1 MKILKLSMVLAMVL
15 PAGTLLARDHA
26 SWGGGTRI
34 VRVYSD
40 GWFRSYPVER
50 TVVTERTCAAP
61 VVRLER
67 ETVLETRTIGGDGF
81 HISFTRPVVQYREV
95 IEQTCENRTVV
106 YEQPRCDAPVVIYTP
121 PVREKVI
128 VVKEQPRYEVSRDRH
143 GEFRNTR
150 VVFDKHDRHNDRD
163 RRDRH
168 DDRDKIRIKV
178 KF

>member
-1 MKILKLSMVLAMVL
+1 MKTLKLSMVLAMVL
-15 PAGTLLARDHA
+15 PAGTLLAWDNG
-26 SWGGGTRI
+26 SCGGDARI

-50 TVVTERTCAAP
+50 TVVTERTCTTP

-81 HISFTRPVVQYREV
+81 HIFFTRPVVQYREV
-95 IEQTCENRTVV
+95 VEQACENRTVV
-106 YEQPRCDAPVVIYTP
+106 YERPRCDTPVIVYTP

-128 VVKEQPRYEVSRDRH
+128 VVKERPRYEGWHDRR

-150 VVFDKHDRHNDRD
+150 IVFGRHDRD
-163 RRDRH
+163 RD
-168 DDRDKIRIKV
+168 
-178 KF
+178 